1 MPFRVSGKN
10 IDIGQALRARVNA
23 RIAEVTAKYFDGGFS
38 GHVTIGK
45 EGFGFRTDC
54 VVHLDSG
61 IVLEADALAADAYA
75 SADQAALRLEKR
87 LRRYKHRL
95 KDHQVARAAGRPAD
109 DRPPDRARNQ
119 RAELCYCRTR
129 ARQRRGGDAVEPSRH
144 RGIDHRIETAFGQR
158 GRHGTR
164 HERARRSWSSVTLD
178 MAGSIWFTA
187 ARTVT
192 SAGSIC
198 RPSNRTPI
206 DGQPAPTYGP
216 PPLRRR
222 PLLSSQFSGTDPCCS
237 PISSRPTP
245 SFRR

>member
-10 IDIGQALRARVNA
+10 IDIGQALRARINT

-95 KDHQVARAAGRPAD
+95 KDHQVARAAGRPTIVHPIA
-109 DRPPDRARNQ
+109 PQ
-119 RAELCYCRTR
+119 STR
-129 ARQRRGGDAVEPSRH
+129 RVMLLPHRSTTAKRR
-144 RGIDHRIETAFGQR
+144 
-158 GRHGTR
+158 
-164 HERARRSWSSVTLD
+164 
-178 MAGSIWFTA
+178 
-187 ARTVT
+187 
-192 SAGSIC
+192 
-198 RPSNRTPI
+198 
-206 DGQPAPTYGP
+206 
-216 PPLRRR
+216 
-222 PLLSSQFSGTDPCCS
+222 
-237 PISSRPTP
+237 
-245 SFRR
+245 

>member
-10 IDIGQALRARVNA
+10 IDIGQALRARINT

-95 KDHQVARAAGRPAD
+95 KDHPGARATGRPAH
-109 DRPPDRARNQ
+109 DRPLD
-119 RAELCYCRTR
+119 
-129 ARQRRGGDAVEPSRH
+129 
-144 RGIDHRIETAFGQR
+144 
-158 GRHGTR
+158 GT
-164 HERARRSWSSVTLD
+164 
-178 MAGSIWFTA
+178 
-187 ARTVT
+187 
-192 SAGSIC
+192 
-198 RPSNRTPI
+198 
-206 DGQPAPTYGP
+206 
-216 PPLRRR
+216 
-222 PLLSSQFSGTDPCCS
+222 
-237 PISSRPTP
+237 
-245 SFRR
+245 